1 MAADA
6 VDATAD
12 RLDEIVY
19 RWSYDH
25 LLGGRGMGPVAT
37 SLGLSELR
45 DWHGGLEQHV
55 SMDRSLPETPAW
67 SFCRVRLEN
76 RHALV
81 LREAAVHAGNR
92 PGTNAH
98 VLVDPELSVG
108 AHTMLAT
115 AWLHEERGGGLTGSR
130 TPLAEVPENAP
141 LRGTTIRP
149 EAFDPAILG
158 QLRERAR
165 ARPELLEVVLAA
177 VLRDHH
183 RTFTLHQ
190 NDVGA
195 DMVPL
200 LWGVFDLAQPIAPG
214 MWTFSTYETSDAA
227 LKPRFVLVPRWPN
240 APEPANRLRID
251 PRAEPQPGQDVFRDA
266 AGLLVQW
273 YCTRPW
279 TEVDAL
285 LARIETA
292 IGADGASYREVAD
305 LVLALESDA
314 TRPAPAVAAAPE
326 PRAPEPPRAAQAPP
340 ASRGPQGPPVP
351 PESQAGA
358 ERWENG
364 YTETW
369 INGSEDDEQDCAG
382 ETGGYPERDRYGRGA
397 APGYARPGPSSP
409 GPGQSGS
416 ALSGPG
422 QSGSAPP
429 GSGRSGQADAWR
441 AGDGANRAGPMPA
454 YRPTVGGDG
463 PVPPRPDRL
472 APVPGASPRPESG
485 SGSRPVLPPNGPTGR
500 LARGT
505 WDPGEW
511 ERLGASRNGYAAL
524 EAADGLLA
532 RSSGHET
539 SDFRDVLT
547 KVDSA
552 SLAVALLLARPP
564 LLAPVVYRLDRL
576 LHPAYGDG
584 GRPERHT
591 RQTYA
596 RVLGRLSEDINT
608 LDTCGAPRETLCRL
622 VEMVA
627 RHTVAEV
634 KRPRFGADVLPTLAV
649 DVAGTVWALRTSLRV
664 WADYQ
669 NVLVDVLCSSRY
681 REPFLLEMGRLTVE
695 SFQTMPH
702 RTGP

>member
-1 MAADA
+1 MASDG
-6 VDATAD
+6 VGATED

-19 RWSYDH
+19 RWSYEH

-37 SLGLSELR
+37 SLGLNELR

-81 LREAAVHAGNR
+81 LREAAVHVGNR

-98 VLVDPELSVG
+98 VLVDPELGVA

-130 TPLAEVPENAP
+130 TPLAEVPENVP

-149 EAFDPAILG
+149 EAFDPAIHG

-165 ARPELLEVVLAA
+165 ARPGLLEVVLAA
-177 VLRDHH
+177 VLRDHR

-240 APEPANRLRID
+240 TPQPANRLRLD

-266 AGLLVQW
+266 AGLLVQL

-279 TEVDAL
+279 AEVDGL

-292 IGADGASYREVAD
+292 VGADGATYRQVAD

-314 TRPAPAVAAAPE
+314 TRMTPAVAAAPPE
-326 PRAPEPPRAAQAPP
+326 SRAPEPPRAAQTPRAPQAPP
-340 ASRGPQGPPVP
+340 EPSVPPEPPVP
-351 PESQAGA
+351 AVPQADA
-358 ERWENG
+358 DRWENG
-364 YTETW
+364 YSEIW
-369 INGSEDDEQDCAG
+369 INGSEDEESDFADEP
-382 ETGGYPERDRYGRGA
+382 GGHTEQDRYGRGA
-397 APGYARPGPSSP
+397 ASGYARPGQSP
-409 GPGQSGS
+409 PR
-416 ALSGPG
+416 PG

-441 AGDGANRAGPMPA
+441 VGDAANRAGPMPA
-454 YRPTVGGDG
+454 YRPTVGDA
-463 PVPPRPDRL
+463 PMPPRPDRL
-472 APVPGASPRPESG
+472 APAPGASPRPESG
-485 SGSRPVLPPNGPTGR
+485 SGGRPVLPSDGPMGR
-500 LARGT
+500 RGRGT
-505 WDPGEW
+505 WDRGEW
-511 ERLGASRNGYAAL
+511 ERLGASRNGYTTL
-524 EAADGLLA
+524 GEADGLLA
-532 RSSGHET
+532 RSNGHET
-539 SDFRDVLT
+539 NEFRDVLT
-547 KVDSA
+547 RVDSA
-552 SLAVALLLARPP
+552 SLAVALLLVRPP
-564 LLAPVVYRLDRL
+564 LLAPVVYRLDRV

-596 RVLGRLSEDINT
+596 TVLGRLHEDINT

-622 VEMVA
+622 VEMLA
-627 RHTVAEV
+627 RLTVAEV

>member
-1 MAADA
+1 MASDG
-6 VDATAD
+6 VGGTED

-25 LLGGRGMGPVAT
+25 LLGGRGMGPIAT
-37 SLGLSELR
+37 SLGLNELR

-92 PGTNAH
+92 PGTDAH

-130 TPLAEVPENAP
+130 TPLAEVPENVP

-149 EAFDPAILG
+149 EAFDPAIRG

-190 NDVGA
+190 SDVGA

-214 MWTFSTYETSDAA
+214 MWTFSTYETSDAP

-240 APEPANRLRID
+240 TPEPANRLRID

-266 AGLLVQW
+266 AGLLVQL

-279 TEVDAL
+279 AEVDAL

-292 IGADGASYREVAD
+292 IGTDGASYREVAD

-314 TRPAPAVAAAPE
+314 TRLTPAVAVAPRE
-326 PRAPEPPRAAQAPP
+326 PRTPEPPRAPQTSP
-340 ASRGPQGPPVP
+340 APPVP
-351 PESQAGA
+351 PGASPGPAAGSGAREPQADA

-369 INGSEDDEQDCAG
+369 INGSEDDDQDAAD
-382 ETGGYPERDRYGRGA
+382 EPGGYTERDRYGRGA

-416 ALSGPG
+416 A
-422 QSGSAPP
+422 PP
-429 GSGRSGQADAWR
+429 EFGRSGPADAWR
-441 AGDGANRAGPMPA
+441 AGGEANRAGPMPA
-454 YRPTVGGDG
+454 YRPTVGGDA

-472 APVPGASPRPESG
+472 VPPPGTAPRPESG

-505 WDPGEW
+505 WDRGEW
-511 ERLGASRNGYAAL
+511 ERLGASRNGYTAL
-524 EAADGLLA
+524 EVADGLLT
-532 RSSGHET
+532 RSNGHET
-539 SDFRDVLT
+539 NEFRDVLIQ
-547 KVDSA
+547 VDPA

-564 LLAPVVYRLDRL
+564 LLVPVVYRLDRL

-596 RVLGRLSEDINT
+596 TVLGRLHEDINT
-608 LDTCGAPRETLCRL
+608 FDSCGAPRETLCRL
-622 VEMVA
+622 VETLA
-627 RHTVAEV
+627 RLTVTDV
-634 KRPRFGADVLPTLAV
+634 KRPRFGADVLSTLAV